1 MFKFFLA
8 TPVYIKILNN
18 KIEIKDLRTGKSIS
32 RESSAHF
39 SSTRLLIADFNV
51 AELFIRSV
59 LKELLSPQ
67 KIFQRSL
74 KIVIQQMENL
84 EGGLSESEK
93 RILRDI
99 GEQIGGVHV
108 VLVDNTRPLSEA
120 EALSKLKGH

>member
-8 TPVYIKILNN
+8 APVYIKIFNN

-32 RESSAHF
+32 RESSSHF
-39 SSTRLLIADFNV
+39 SNTRLLIADFNV
-51 AELFIRSV
+51 AELFIRSLLEEV
-59 LKELLSPQ
+59 LSPQ
-67 KIFQRSL
+67 RFFQRSL
-74 KIVIQQMENL
+74 KVVIQPMEDF

-108 VLVDNTRPLSEA
+108 VLVENTRPLSEA
-120 EALSKLKGH
+120 EALSKLQGN